1 MVCIRNRGGPNG
13 FGANFV
19 ASLSSEVINAI
30 FAKSISSVKSL
41 NSVHILFAQGQ
52 QPLKRSRKFSH
63 STSFLGKHTQGTS
76 YIINVNLGKSHST
89 MNIITCVL
97 EQNSVVLVTNMS
109 TLAKRGHDFILS
121 FLMKTYAITLFLFC
135 CFLLA

>member
-13 FGANFV
+13 FGAIFV
-19 ASLSSEVINAI
+19 ASLSSEEINAI

-41 NSVHILFAQGQ
+41 DSVHILFAQGQ

-76 YIINVNLGKSHST
+76 YIINVNFGKSHP
-89 MNIITCVL
+89 NDEHNLRLGAKFICACNKYFNTCKN
-97 EQNSVVLVTNMS
+97 EVT
-109 TLAKRGHDFILS
+109 IL
-121 FLMKTYAITLFLFC
+121 FYLF
-135 CFLLA
+135 